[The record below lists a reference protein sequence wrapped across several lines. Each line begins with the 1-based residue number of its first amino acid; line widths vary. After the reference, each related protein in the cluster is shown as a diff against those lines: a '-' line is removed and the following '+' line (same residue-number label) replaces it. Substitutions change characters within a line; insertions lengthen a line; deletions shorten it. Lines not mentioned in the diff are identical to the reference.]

1 MTDAGLTHV
10 AIEVGDLQ
18 RSIDFYASYGGFEVV
33 HRREGIAWISDR
45 TRPFALVL
53 ATTKQVTPL
62 GPFAHLGVACSDRDE
77 FDALVARARD
87 EGRLRL
93 GPEGGDGPAGT
104 WAFLDDPDGNTF
116 EISVDQSVAVAVAG
130 EDHAPGPKR
139 HPIVGVMGSGKD
151 EHAAIAEPLGI
162 AIARAG
168 WHLLTGGGLGVMAA
182 TSRAFTRT
190 HPRAGLA
197 LGILRGDIDGRL
209 LPDYPNEHV
218 EIPIATH
225 LAGGETEFGSR
236 NHLNVL
242 TADVV
247 IALPGAVG
255 TRAEIKLSLGYGKS
269 IVVHDAWREEF
280 PGVPAF
286 VEVSEAVEFA
296 RTVIQRLDSDRRPGG
311 AFQPANATD
320 HH

>member
-10 AIEVGDLQ
+10 AIEVADLQ
-18 RSIDFYASYGGFEVV
+18 RSIDFYAAYGGFEVV

-53 ATTKQVTPL
+53 ATTDQVTPL
-62 GPFAHLGVACSDRDE
+62 GPFAHLGVACRDRSH
-77 FDALVARARD
+77 FDDLVGRARD

-93 GPEGGDGPAGT
+93 GPEGDGGPAGT

-116 EISVDQSVAVAVAG
+116 EISVGQSVAVAVTDG
-130 EDHAPGPKR
+130 DQAPGPR
-139 HPIVGVMGSGKD
+139 RLPILGVMGSGQH
-151 EHAAIAEPLGI
+151 EHAELSEPLGI

-168 WHLLTGGGLGVMAA
+168 WHLLTGGGNGVMAS

-197 LGILRGDIDGRL
+197 LGILRGDVDGTL

-247 IALPGAVG
+247 LALPGSVG
-255 TRAEIKLSLGYGKS
+255 TRAE
-269 IVVHDAWREEF
+269 
-280 PGVPAF
+280 
-286 VEVSEAVEFA
+286 
-296 RTVIQRLDSDRRPGG
+296 
-311 AFQPANATD
+311 
-320 HH
+320 

>member
-1 MTDAGLTHV
+1 MTDAGLTHI
-10 AIEVGDLQ
+10 AIEVADLQ
-18 RSIDFYASYGGFEVV
+18 RSIDFYAAYGGFEVV
-33 HRREGIAWISDR
+33 HRREDVAWISDR

-53 ATTKQVTPL
+53 ATAEEVTPL
-62 GPFAHLGVACSDRDE
+62 GPFAHLGVACRDQSH
-77 FDALVARARD
+77 FDSLIERARE
-87 EGRLRL
+87 EGHLRL
-93 GPEGGDGPAGT
+93 GPEGDAGPAGT

-116 EISVDQSVAVAVAG
+116 EISIGQSVAIAVSSG
-130 EDHAPGPKR
+130 NETPGPR
-139 HPIVGVMGSGKD
+139 RRPIVGVMGSGQH
-151 EHAAIAEPLGI
+151 EHSELAEPLGI

-168 WHLLTGGGLGVMAA
+168 WHLLTGGGNGVMAS

-197 LGILRGDIDGRL
+197 LGILRGDVDGTL

-247 IALPGAVG
+247 LALPGSVG
-255 TRAEIKLSLGYGKS
+255 TRAEIELSLRYGRRIS
-269 IVVHDAWREEF
+269 IHASWTGEF
-280 PGVPAF
+280 PGTPCF
-286 VEVSEAVEFA
+286 RDVSDAMDFA
-296 RTVIQRLDSDRRPGG
+296 RVAMDGLEPGKVTTC
-311 AFQPANATD
+311 Q
-320 HH
+320 

>member
-10 AIEVGDLQ
+10 AIEVSDLQ
-18 RSIDFYASYGGFEVV
+18 RSIDFYAAYGGFEVV
-33 HRREGIAWISDR
+33 HRRGSIAWISDR

-53 ATTKQVTPL
+53 AARKEVSPL
-62 GPFAHLGVACSDRDE
+62 GPFAHLGVACRDRDE
-77 FDALVARARD
+77 FDALVSRARD

-93 GPEGGDGPAGT
+93 GPEGDDGPAGT
-104 WAFLDDPDGNTF
+104 WAFISDPDGNTF
-116 EISVDQSVAVAVAG
+116 EISIGQSVAVAVAG
-130 EDHAPGPKR
+130 EDHVPGPKR
-139 HPIVGVMGSGKD
+139 LPIVGVMGSGRD
-151 EHAAIAEPLGI
+151 GHAAIAEPLGI

-168 WHLLTGGGLGVMAA
+168 WHLLTGGGRGVMAA

-197 LGILRGDIDGRL
+197 LGILRGDLAGRP
-209 LPDYPNEHV
+209 LPDYPNEYV

-225 LAGGETEFGSR
+225 LAEGETEFGSR

-269 IVVHDAWREEF
+269 IVVHEAWREEF
-280 PGVPAF
+280 SGVPF
-286 VEVSEAVEFA
+286 FTDVSGAIDFA
-296 RTVIQRLDSDRRPGG
+296 RSIAGRLEEDWSPGAGPSRDAESD
-311 AFQPANATD
+311 F
-320 HH
+320 